1 MPKNKTF
8 NPQQDEIS
16 GIERKKIQKTEI
28 IDQKKIFKVTPSGLD
43 YALKCKRC
51 LWLSYK
57 GIKLDAFFPPIF
69 NAFDLIQKK
78 FLITQSVKLMSDALP
93 DGRIMTELSGFIG
106 SSTLKDKKG
115 RSFIIRGKTDLVIEF
130 KTKPKKYGIID
141 FKTTNLNPSKIENY
155 KLQLE
160 SYATIFQNPNSKTPK
175 LSNIEELGL
184 YLFEPKEITN
194 ISKKNCNM
202 KFETLYLKGNRCH
215 DELINRVTDIIDVF
229 LMQEPPEYNSAC
241 SSCKFVTSLKKEKY
255 I

>member
-1 MPKNKTF
+1 MYK
-8 NPQQDEIS
+8 E
-16 GIERKKIQKTEI
+16 
-28 IDQKKIFKVTPSGLD
+28 KIFKVAPSGLD

-51 LWLSYK
+51 LWLSHK

-78 FLITQSVKLMSDALP
+78 FLITQSVKLMSQALP
-93 DGRIMTELSGFIG
+93 DGRIMTELNGFIG

-115 RSFIIRGKTDLVIEF
+115 RSFVIRGKTDVVVEF
-130 KTKPKKYGIID
+130 KTAPKKYGIID
-141 FKTTNLNPSKIENY
+141 LKTTNISPSKIENY

-175 LSNIEELGL
+175 FSDVEELGL
-184 YLFEPKEITN
+184 YLFEPKEITK
-194 ISKKNCNM
+194 ISDGTCNM

-215 DELINRVTDIIDVF
+215 NDLINRVTDIIDIY
-229 LMQEPPEYNSAC
+229 LMKKPPDYNLAC
-241 SSCKFVTSLKKEKY
+241 ASCKFVTSLKKEKY

>member
-1 MPKNKTF
+1 MDQEKTF
-8 NPQQDEIS
+8 
-16 GIERKKIQKTEI
+16 
-28 IDQKKIFKVTPSGLD
+28 KVVPSGVD

-51 LWLSYK
+51 LWLASK
-57 GIKLDAFFPPIF
+57 GIRLDAFFPPIF

-78 FLITQSVKLMSDALP
+78 FLITQSVKLMSNVLP

-115 RSFIIRGKTDLVIEF
+115 RSFIINGKTDVVIEF

-141 FKTTNLNPSKIENY
+141 LKTTNINPSKIENY

-160 SYATIFQNPNSKTPK
+160 SYATIFENPNSKTPK
-175 LSNIEELGL
+175 FPSIEELGL

-194 ISKKNCNM
+194 ISNQTCNM

-215 DELINRVTDIIDVF
+215 DELINRVTDIIDIF
-229 LMQEPPEYNSAC
+229 LIKEPPNYNPAC
-241 SSCKFVTSLKKEKY
+241 TSCKFVTSLIKEKY

>member
-1 MPKNKTF
+1 MKEEKTF
-8 NPQQDEIS
+8 
-16 GIERKKIQKTEI
+16 KIA
-28 IDQKKIFKVTPSGLD
+28 PSGVD

-51 LWLSYK
+51 LWLACK

-78 FLITQSVKLMSDALP
+78 FLITQSVKLMSNVLP

-115 RSFIIRGKTDLVIEF
+115 RSFIINGKTDVVIEF

-141 FKTTNLNPSKIENY
+141 LKTTNINPSKIENY

-160 SYATIFQNPNSKTPK
+160 SYATIFENPNSKTPK
-175 LSNIEELGL
+175 FPSIEELGL

-194 ISKKNCNM
+194 ISNETCNM

-215 DELINRVTDIIDVF
+215 DELINRVTDIIDIY
-229 LMQEPPEYNSAC
+229 LIKEPPNYNPAC
-241 SSCKFVTSLKKEKY
+241 TSCKFVTSLIKEKY

>member
-1 MPKNKTF
+1 MDLVA
-8 NPQQDEIS
+8 QSLEINM
-16 GIERKKIQKTEI
+16 
-28 IDQKKIFKVTPSGLD
+28 DDKKIFKVTPSGVD

-51 LWLSYK
+51 LWLACK

-78 FLITQSVKLMSDALP
+78 FLITKSIKLISNTLP

-106 SSTLKDKKG
+106 SSTLKDRKG
-115 RSFIIRGKTDLVIEF
+115 RLFVINGKTDVVVEF

-141 FKTTNLNPSKIENY
+141 LKTTNINPSKIENY

-160 SYATIFQNPNSKTPK
+160 SYVTIFQHPNSKTPK
-175 LSNIEELGL
+175 LSNVEELGL

-194 ISKKNCNM
+194 ISDGACNM

-215 DELINRVTDIIDVF
+215 EELINRITSIIDIY
-229 LMQEPPEYNSAC
+229 LMKKPPDYNPAC
-241 SSCKFVTSLKKEKY
+241 ASCKFVTSLIKEKY

>member
-1 MPKNKTF
+1 MNDKETF
-8 NPQQDEIS
+8 NI
-16 GIERKKIQKTEI
+16 
-28 IDQKKIFKVTPSGLD
+28 TPSGVD

-51 LWLSYK
+51 LWLSHK

-78 FLITQSVKLMSDALP
+78 FLINQSVKLMSKNLP
-93 DGRIMTELSGFIG
+93 EGHIITELTGFIG

-115 RSFIIRGKTDLVIEF
+115 RLFVIRGKTDVVIEF

-141 FKTTNLNPSKIENY
+141 LKTTNISPSKIENY

-160 SYATIFQNPNSKTPK
+160 SYATIFQNPNSKTPQF
-175 LSNIEELGL
+175 SNIEELGL

-194 ISKKNCNM
+194 ISNENCNM
-202 KFETLYLKGNRCH
+202 KFETLYLKGRRCH
-215 DELINRVTDIIDVF
+215 AELLERVTSIIDIY
-229 LMQEPPEYNSAC
+229 LMKEPPDYNPAC
-241 SSCKFVTSLKKEKY
+241 SSCRFIISLKKKQY

>member
-1 MPKNKTF
+1 MNQEKTF
-8 NPQQDEIS
+8 
-16 GIERKKIQKTEI
+16 
-28 IDQKKIFKVTPSGLD
+28 KVAPSGLD

-51 LWLSYK
+51 LWLSHK

-78 FLITQSVKLMSDALP
+78 FLITQSVKLMSNALP
-93 DGRIMTELSGFIG
+93 DGRIMTELNGFIG

-115 RSFIIRGKTDLVIEF
+115 RPFVISGKTDVVVEF
-130 KTKPKKYGIID
+130 KTEPKKYGIID
-141 FKTTNLNPSKIENY
+141 LKTTNINPSKIENY

-175 LSNIEELGL
+175 FSHVEELGL
-184 YLFEPKEITN
+184 YLFEPKEITK
-194 ISKKNCNM
+194 ISDGTCNM

-215 DELINRVTDIIDVF
+215 DDLINRVTDIIDIY
-229 LMQEPPEYNSAC
+229 LMKKPPEYNLAC
-241 SSCKFVTSLKKEKY
+241 ASCKFVASLKKEKY

>member
-1 MPKNKTF
+1 VEVDKDN
-8 NPQQDEIS
+8 
-16 GIERKKIQKTEI
+16 G
-28 IDQKKIFKVTPSGLD
+28 KIFKVAPSGLD

-51 LWLSYK
+51 LWLAYK

-78 FLITQSVKLMSDALP
+78 FLLTQSIKIMSNTLT
-93 DGRIMTELSGFIG
+93 DGRIMKELSGLIG
-106 SSTLKDKKG
+106 SSSLKDKKG
-115 RSFIIRGKTDLVIEF
+115 RSFIIRGKTDIVIEF

-141 FKTTNLNPSKIENY
+141 LKTTNLNPSKIENY

-175 LSNIEELGL
+175 FTSVDELGL
-184 YLFEPKEITN
+184 YLFEPKEITSITN
-194 ISKKNCNM
+194 ETCNM

-215 DELINRVTDIIDVF
+215 NELINRVTNIIDIY
-229 LMQEPPEYNSAC
+229 LMKEPPDYNPAC
-241 SSCKFVTSLKKEKY
+241 SSCKFVTSLIQEKY

>member
-1 MPKNKTF
+1 MNQENT
-8 NPQQDEIS
+8 
-16 GIERKKIQKTEI
+16 
-28 IDQKKIFKVTPSGLD
+28 FKVAPSGLD

-51 LWLSYK
+51 LWLSHK

-78 FLITQSVKLMSDALP
+78 FLITQSVKLMSNALP
-93 DGRIMTELSGFIG
+93 DGRIMTELNGFIG

-115 RSFIIRGKTDLVIEF
+115 RPFVISGKTDVVVEF
-130 KTKPKKYGIID
+130 KTEPKKYGIID
-141 FKTTNLNPSKIENY
+141 LKTTNINPSKIENY

-175 LSNIEELGL
+175 FSDVEELGL
-184 YLFEPKEITN
+184 YLFEPKEITK
-194 ISKKNCNM
+194 ISDGTCNM

-215 DELINRVTDIIDVF
+215 DDLINRVTDIIDIY
-229 LMQEPPEYNSAC
+229 LMKKPPEYNLAC
-241 SSCKFVTSLKKEKY
+241 ASCKFVTSLKKEKY

>member
-1 MPKNKTF
+1 MNQEKTF
-8 NPQQDEIS
+8 
-16 GIERKKIQKTEI
+16 
-28 IDQKKIFKVTPSGLD
+28 KVAPSGLD

-51 LWLSYK
+51 LWLSHK

-78 FLITQSVKLMSDALP
+78 FLITQSVKLMSNALP
-93 DGRIMTELSGFIG
+93 DGRIMTELNGFIG

-115 RSFIIRGKTDLVIEF
+115 RLFVISGKTDVVVEF
-130 KTKPKKYGIID
+130 QTEPKKYGIID
-141 FKTTNLNPSKIENY
+141 LKTTNINPSKIENY

-175 LSNIEELGL
+175 FSNIEELGL
-184 YLFEPKEITN
+184 YLFEPKEITK
-194 ISKKNCNM
+194 ISDGTCNM

-215 DELINRVTDIIDVF
+215 DDLINRVTDIIDIY
-229 LMQEPPEYNSAC
+229 LMKKPPDYNLAC
-241 SSCKFVTSLKKEKY
+241 ASCKFVTSLKKEKY

>member
-1 MPKNKTF
+1 MNH
-8 NPQQDEIS
+8 E
-16 GIERKKIQKTEI
+16 
-28 IDQKKIFKVTPSGLD
+28 KIFKVTPSGVD

-51 LWLSYK
+51 LWLAYR

-69 NAFDLIQKK
+69 SAFDLIQKK
-78 FLITQSVKLMSDALP
+78 FLITQSVKLMSNALP
-93 DGRIMTELSGFIG
+93 DGLIMKELSGFIG

-115 RSFIIRGKTDLVIEF
+115 RSFIIRGKTDIVVEF

-141 FKTTNLNPSKIENY
+141 LKTTNINPSKIENY

-160 SYATIFQNPNSKTPK
+160 AYATIFEKPNSKTPK
-175 LSNIEELGL
+175 FSNIDELGL

-194 ISKKNCNM
+194 ISNKDCNM

-215 DELINRVTDIIDVF
+215 DQLMNRITDIIDIL
-229 LMQEPPEYNSAC
+229 LMPEPPEYNCAC
-241 SSCKFVTSLKKEKY
+241 GSCKFVTSLKQEKY

>member
-1 MPKNKTF
+1 MPKNKTL

-16 GIERKKIQKTEI
+16 GIKRKKIQKTET
-28 IDQKKIFKVTPSGLD
+28 IDQKKNFKVAPSGLD

-51 LWLSYK
+51 LWLSRK

-93 DGRIMTELSGFIG
+93 EGRIMTELNGFIG

-115 RSFIIRGKTDLVIEF
+115 RPFIISGKTDVVVEF
-130 KTKPKKYGIID
+130 NTTPKKYGIID
-141 FKTTNLNPSKIENY
+141 LKTTNINPSKIENY
-155 KLQLE
+155 KFQLE
-160 SYATIFQNPNSKTPK
+160 SYATIFQNPNLKTPK

-194 ISKKNCNM
+194 ISNETCNM
-202 KFETLYLKGNRCH
+202 NFETLYLKGNRCH
-215 DELINRVTDIIDVF
+215 DELINRITEIIDIY
-229 LMQEPPEYNSAC
+229 LMKKPPDYNPVC

>member
-1 MPKNKTF
+1 M
-8 NPQQDEIS
+8 
-16 GIERKKIQKTEI
+16 IQET
-28 IDQKKIFKVTPSGLD
+28 IFKVAPSGLD

-51 LWLSYK
+51 LWLAHK

-78 FLITQSVKLMSDALP
+78 FLVTQSVKLMSKTLP

-115 RSFIIRGKTDLVIEF
+115 RSFVIRGKTDVVIEF
-130 KTKPKKYGIID
+130 KTNPKKYGIID
-141 FKTTNLNPSKIENY
+141 LKTTSINPSKIENY

-175 LSNIEELGL
+175 FSDIEELGL
-184 YLFEPKEITN
+184 YLFEPKKITG
-194 ISKKNCNM
+194 ISKGSCNM
-202 KFETLYLKGNRCH
+202 EFETLYLKGNRCH
-215 DELINRVTDIIDVF
+215 SELIKRVTDIIDVY
-229 LMQEPPEYNSAC
+229 LMEKSPEYNPAC
-241 SSCKFVTSLKKEKY
+241 ASCKFVTSLKKEKY